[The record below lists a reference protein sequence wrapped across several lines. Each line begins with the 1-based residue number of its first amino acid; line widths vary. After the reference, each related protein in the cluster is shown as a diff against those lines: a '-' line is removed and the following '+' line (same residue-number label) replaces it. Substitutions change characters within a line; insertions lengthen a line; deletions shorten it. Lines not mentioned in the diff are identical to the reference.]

1 MAWWKIQKDIDKNK
15 SINTKSSKSKNKK
28 VVSDDLKATKE
39 IMLELKEIQKKV
51 STLKRVGRNN
61 PKLNKLLD
69 SISSESYKICLR
81 C

>member
-1 MAWWKIQKDIDKNK
+1 M
-15 SINTKSSKSKNKK
+15 
-28 VVSDDLKATKE
+28 SDDLKATKE